1 MNDKTDE
8 ISRKGL
14 NHQSIQRVLTA
25 DTVSNL
31 CKANNL
37 LHHMLYWCAT
47 LYNMYLL
54 ILLIFFA
61 KRQAII
67 SVKVMPVVAVALR
80 EDRV

>member
-1 MNDKTDE
+1 
-8 ISRKGL
+8 
-14 NHQSIQRVLTA
+14 
-25 DTVSNL
+25 
-31 CKANNL
+31 
-37 LHHMLYWCAT
+37 MLYWCAT